1 MYKKFLKDGKLEKLN
16 YNEKKF
22 SKQSFSFREV
32 RSINKGASYPSLVYI
47 IALAKK
53 FIWIFL

>member
-22 SKQSFSFREV
+22 SKQTVFLLEKLEALTKEV
-32 RSINKGASYPSLVYI
+32 HIQV
-47 IALAKK
+47 
-53 FIWIFL
+53 